1 MTGSAPSTIMTP
13 SMPGRDAKLQIVLKD
28 IHARWR
34 RLSDADLSAIRSR
47 DELIAR
53 VTAKYGQ
60 ENPYLQCEVDVL
72 LDGRKI

>member
-1 MTGSAPSTIMTP
+1 MTGSAPPTIMTP

-28 IHARWR
+28 IHSRWR

-53 VTAKYGQ
+53 VIAKYGQ
-60 ENPYLQCEVDVL
+60 ENPYLQSEVDFVL
-72 LDGRKI
+72 GGRTI